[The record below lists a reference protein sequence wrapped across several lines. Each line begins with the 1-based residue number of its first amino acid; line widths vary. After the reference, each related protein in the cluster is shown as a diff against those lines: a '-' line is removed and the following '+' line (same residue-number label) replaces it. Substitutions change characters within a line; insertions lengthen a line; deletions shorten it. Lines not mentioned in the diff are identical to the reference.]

1 MKPICLKMKAFGSY
15 QEETIDFSHVNHG
28 VFLVTGDT
36 GAGKTTIFDAIT
48 YALYGECSG
57 GRRDGEMMVSQ
68 YAEKGEETEVE
79 FTFAY
84 GKDVYTVRR
93 FPRQKKYRKKKK
105 EDGTEILEEL
115 KTLKESEAEL
125 IFADGEIFSGKK
137 KEVDDKIKEI
147 LGVDAA
153 QFTQIAMLAQ
163 GEFLKLL
170 LAKSDDRKKIFSKI
184 FDTCLYYQVE
194 KELENRY
201 KYIYGELEDNRK
213 EIETR
218 LSDIV
223 CKEGSRYF
231 EDWQEKGSFSD
242 DRREETVSL
251 IEGILGELNAA
262 YDGKREEISGKEIKR
277 EQVQRK
283 LTEAQGINRDF
294 KELDNARGEKKRL
307 EERTAEM
314 EGINGRLKLAGK
326 ARKVDGVYALY
337 MDKSRSLS
345 DKTDLVES
353 LKVQLVGS
361 GKELQRVTEECA
373 QAVERYE
380 AEFPAINEK
389 RIALAGKLSAY
400 DELEKVKS
408 SLALKRMEL
417 AKGEKQQKTK
427 AQSLKKQQEEQKA
440 LKQEIDSLRKKA
452 EGEGEVLKQSSSLE
466 QLLESQ
472 RVCLACMKKEQDYV
486 STLTQYQASLSKAEG
501 EWKTADEHYQQLYND
516 FLKGQIP
523 ALRAKLLPGEPCPVC
538 GSVHHS
544 RIETEKVIL
553 VRQEEVE
560 QAKEAAVNT
569 ERAKA
574 EWEKKIQDIKGRREE
589 NQKQINEYRE
599 RIDDRQI
606 EGSLP
611 GKMAEKG
618 EMDISHLEQ
627 TIQRGEQEAA
637 RLRELERSIAEAK
650 NALADREKR
659 QEKAGTEVLNLHES
673 LKELE
678 IELAKLRAETEG
690 QGREAEK
697 LAGQLPYPD
706 REEAEGQIE
715 NYRVQSEKL
724 DAEKKAAE
732 KKREEQSDLQK
743 KLVARIETESASM
756 QSLMEEEQNAKKQL
770 YAVLVKQ
777 GFASVKEYLK
787 ACMPEEEEEL
797 LREDLEA
804 YRQSLQDV
812 AIRIAQLK
820 ERTSGKEPV
829 DEAGLKEQ
837 LECLKRELAHLQ
849 QEEKQI
855 YADKQKNEDAR
866 DAIVRCY
873 QEREKLDGQYGL
885 YKRLYD
891 TAKGNLKGKKG
902 IDFQTYVQR
911 RYFKE
916 VIRAANVR
924 LVRMSGNQFILQCR
938 ELERLDNRGNVG
950 LDLDVYSIVNA
961 DTRDVKSLSG
971 GESFMAALSMALG
984 LSDLIQS
991 RAGRVKMDTMFIDE
1005 GFGSLSEDTR
1015 NQALSM
1021 LNELSEGNRLIGIIS
1036 HVSELKAQV
1045 ETKLVVKKTDR
1056 GSRAEWV

>member
-1 MKPICLKMKAFGSY
+1 M
-15 QEETIDFSHVNHG
+15 
-28 VFLVTGDT
+28 
-36 GAGKTTIFDAIT
+36 
-48 YALYGECSG
+48 
-57 GRRDGEMMVSQ
+57 
-68 YAEKGEETEVE
+68 
-79 FTFAY
+79 
-84 GKDVYTVRR
+84 
-93 FPRQKKYRKKKK
+93 
-105 EDGTEILEEL
+105 
-115 KTLKESEAEL
+115 
-125 IFADGEIFSGKK
+125 
-137 KEVDDKIKEI
+137 
-147 LGVDAA
+147 
-153 QFTQIAMLAQ
+153 
-163 GEFLKLL
+163 
-170 LAKSDDRKKIFSKI
+170 
-184 FDTCLYYQVE
+184 
-194 KELENRY
+194 
-201 KYIYGELEDNRK
+201 
-213 EIETR
+213 
-218 LSDIV
+218 
-223 CKEGSRYF
+223 
-231 EDWQEKGSFSD
+231 
-242 DRREETVSL
+242 
-251 IEGILGELNAA
+251 
-262 YDGKREEISGKEIKR
+262 
-277 EQVQRK
+277 
-283 LTEAQGINRDF
+283 
-294 KELDNARGEKKRL
+294 
-307 EERTAEM
+307 
-314 EGINGRLKLAGK
+314 
-326 ARKVDGVYALY
+326 
-337 MDKSRSLS
+337 
-345 DKTDLVES
+345 
-353 LKVQLVGS
+353 
-361 GKELQRVTEECA
+361 
-373 QAVERYE
+373 
-380 AEFPAINEK
+380 
-389 RIALAGKLSAY
+389 
-400 DELEKVKS
+400 
-408 SLALKRMEL
+408 
-417 AKGEKQQKTK
+417 
-427 AQSLKKQQEEQKA
+427 EQKI
-440 LKQEIDSLRKKA
+440 Q
-452 EGEGEVLKQSSSLE
+452 
-466 QLLESQ
+466 
-472 RVCLACMKKEQDYV
+472 KE
-486 STLTQYQASLSKAEG
+486 
-501 EWKTADEHYQQLYND
+501 
-516 FLKGQIP
+516 
-523 ALRAKLLPGEPCPVC
+523 
-538 GSVHHS
+538 
-544 RIETEKVIL
+544 
-553 VRQEEVE
+553 
-560 QAKEAAVNT
+560 
-569 ERAKA
+569 
-574 EWEKKIQDIKGRREE
+574 
-589 NQKQINEYRE
+589 
-599 RIDDRQI
+599 
-606 EGSLP
+606 
-611 GKMAEKG
+611 
-618 EMDISHLEQ
+618 
-627 TIQRGEQEAA
+627 EQEAA
-637 RLRELERSIAEAK
+637 RLRESERSIAEAK
-650 NALADREKR
+650 NALTDREKR
-659 QEKAGTEVLNLHES
+659 QEKAGAEVLNLHES

-678 IELAKLRAETEG
+678 IGLAKLRAETEG

-743 KLVARIETESASM
+743 KLVARIETESAAM
-756 QSLMEEEQNAKKQL
+756 QSLMEEEQNVKKQL
-770 YAVLVKQ
+770 DAVLVKQ

-829 DEAGLKEQ
+829 DEAGLKGQ